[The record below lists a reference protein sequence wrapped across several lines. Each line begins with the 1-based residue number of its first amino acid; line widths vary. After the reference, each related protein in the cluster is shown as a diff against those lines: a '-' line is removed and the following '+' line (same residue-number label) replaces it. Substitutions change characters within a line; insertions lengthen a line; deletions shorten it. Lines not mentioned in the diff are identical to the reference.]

1 MHGQVGCDEPGL
13 VHLVETA
20 YTEQLH
26 CEIVVLELQSCP
38 LKSLKLVSV
47 DVRKGLSNASCP
59 FMQKEVTTLVCA
71 TKDVGI
77 LQMYLVTVSHRST
90 Q

>member
-1 MHGQVGCDEPGL
+1 MLGQVERDEPGL

-26 CEIVVLELQSCP
+26 CEIVLLELQSGP
-38 LKSLKLVSV
+38 LKSLKLVSL

-59 FMQKEVTTLVCA
+59 T
-71 TKDVGI
+71 VG
-77 LQMYLVTVSHRST
+77 HRST